1 MSRIV
6 GGIGISHTPSM
17 GTEFDRGMREGFSP
31 AWQVWFDGTRPV
43 KAWLAAMR
51 PDQIVVIYNDHLNLF
66 EFDAYPTLAI
76 GVAERFAQAD
86 EGWGKRPLPDLPGDT
101 AFGWHVTE
109 SLIQQE
115 FDLTVCQEMAIDHGI
130 YSWLPYVADAPW
142 PAPIL
147 PIAANMIRQPLPSSQ
162 RLWKLGRALRTA
174 IEAFPGDQRVVVIST
189 GGMSHQISGARF
201 GIANIDLD
209 RFFLE
214 HLHRDPD
221 RLLRIPQKELMRL
234 GGTEAAE
241 LSIWFAM
248 RGALSDR
255 IAQIYTFHTFPQ
267 ITGCGVAVYEEPNQT
282 SAD

>member
-17 GTEFDRGMREGFSP
+17 GTEFDRGMREGFDP

-43 KAWLAAMR
+43 KAWLASMR

-76 GVAERFAQAD
+76 GVADRFAQAD
-86 EGWGKRPLPDLPGDT
+86 EGWGKRPQPDLEGDST
-101 AFGWHVTE
+101 FGWHVTE
-109 SLIQQE
+109 SLIAQE

-130 YSWLPYVADAPW
+130 YSWLPYLADHPW

-147 PIAANMIRQPLPSSQ
+147 PIAANMVRQPLPSSM
-162 RLWKLGRALRTA
+162 RLWKLGKALRSA
-174 IEAFPGDQRVVVIST
+174 IQSFPEDQRVVVIST

-201 GIANIDLD
+201 GIANTDLD
-209 RFFLE
+209 HFFLE

-221 RLLRIPQKELMRL
+221 RLLRIPQQELMRL
-234 GGTEAAE
+234 GGSEAVE

-255 IAQIYTFHTFPQ
+255 IRQIYTFHTFPQ
-267 ITGCGVAVYEEPNQT
+267 ITGCGVAVYEEPDHLP
-282 SAD
+282 AV